1 MSDALAFHVI
11 TVRPLPMPMSDTNGF
26 VIGTVT
32 FSLHP
37 PAAVD
42 ASKFYQTLTGKWKTA
57 TGSKQNEKV
66 CS

>member
-42 ASKFYQTLTGKWKTA
+42 VSKF
-57 TGSKQNEKV
+57 
-66 CS
+66 

>member
-11 TVRPLPMPMSDTNGF
+11 TVRPVPMPMSDTNGF

-37 PAAVD
+37 PAIAHLVYIHYK
-42 ASKFYQTLTGKWKTA
+42 SQ
-57 TGSKQNEKV
+57 
-66 CS
+66 

>member
-1 MSDALAFHVI
+1 VPTWWPERSMSDALAFHVI

-42 ASKFYQTLTGKWKTA
+42 ASKFYQTLTGEMENCYW
-57 TGSKQNEKV
+57 
-66 CS
+66 